1 MTCGSDNGVPALHT
15 DTLFSAS
22 TAAGIYQTETGTAI
36 RLYRNSFFSESN
48 ASGGSGI
55 CMASY
60 DFDSGKFALSMTAS
74 DFGLDATSQCVA
86 LDRIGSM
93 WYASFKLEKA
103 GKVDFTYIEFES
115 FPKKNDSSGFDLSG
129 IRKISSEAFQKS
141 VSPFSWKDA
150 PEQLIS
156 VLSGLPET
164 MAFSLQ
170 VYSPTTRSTQIYT
183 RKGDGTAVDGYAY
196 ITDDL
201 AAVLFSDG
209 TFYYSGDNSG
219 GKTQISKLPSL
230 SAGYVYTNFV
240 ISGKSLLTSWE
251 EQRFFETGRAGLLV
265 TTLPDAL

>member
-1 MTCGSDNGVPALHT
+1 
-15 DTLFSAS
+15 
-22 TAAGIYQTETGTAI
+22 
-36 RLYRNSFFSESN
+36 
-48 ASGGSGI
+48 
-55 CMASY
+55 
-60 DFDSGKFALSMTAS
+60 
-74 DFGLDATSQCVA
+74 
-86 LDRIGSM
+86 
-93 WYASFKLEKA
+93 
-103 GKVDFTYIEFES
+103 
-115 FPKKNDSSGFDLSG
+115 
-129 IRKISSEAFQKS
+129 
-141 VSPFSWKDA
+141 
-150 PEQLIS
+150 
-156 VLSGLPET
+156 

-251 EQRFFETGRAGLLV
+251 EQTVLRDRTGGSSGNDPSRCAIITGSMIKRFVPSIAIALILSLAPSNVWAEYS
-265 TTLPDAL
+265 TLEFFRRFQSDL